1 MKVLVTGSTGF
12 IGGALCK
19 ALVKRGF
26 DVRALHRESSDL
38 TLLKELPVEHAI
50 GDLTQPSSIQTAMQ
64 DVEVVFHAAAM
75 LGTPKQFN
83 RMYTVTVEGTETI
96 LEAALKAGV
105 KRFVH
110 TSSVAALGI
119 PRKPSDQIHPNDAP
133 WMDENHTWNYRPDYW
148 PYGYSKYL
156 AELEVQKAVFGG
168 LDAVIVNPTYVIGA
182 GDIYRKTSSLIV
194 QMAKSKIPLVPSGG
208 LNVVH
213 IDDVVN
219 GHLAAMEY
227 GKSGERYI
235 LGGEN
240 LTLMHLIHKIAQVI
254 DAPAPT
260 ILFPGRL
267 ARRFAVPINW
277 LNPLLDLPISIDLLR
292 LAGYGFY
299 YQTDKARQQLSLN
312 APLRTEDAIQSAFDW
327 FKENGSL

>member
-19 ALVKRGF
+19 ALTQRDC
-26 DVRALHRESSDL
+26 DVRAFHRESSDL
-38 TLLKELPVEHAI
+38 TLLKGLPVEHFI
-50 GDLTQPSSIQTAMQ
+50 GDLTRPDSLQTAMQ
-64 DVEVVFHAAAM
+64 GVEVVFHAAAM

-83 RMYTVTVEGTETI
+83 RMYTVTVEGTQAI
-96 LEAALKAGV
+96 LEEAQNAGV
-105 KRFVH
+105 KRFIH

-119 PRKPSDQIHPNDAP
+119 PRKAVEQLHPNDAP

-148 PYGYSKYL
+148 PYAYSKYL
-156 AELEVQKAVFGG
+156 AELEVQKAVFDG
-168 LDAVIVNPTYVIGA
+168 LDAVIVSPSYVIGA

-213 IDDVVN
+213 IDDVVE
-219 GHLAAMEY
+219 GHLAAMEH
-227 GKSGERYI
+227 GKRGERYI

-240 LTLMHLIHKIAQVI
+240 LTLMHLIHKIAQQV
-254 DAPAPT
+254 AVQPPS
-260 ILFPGRL
+260 ILFPGHL
-267 ARRFAVPINW
+267 ARRFAAPISW
-277 LNPLLDLPISIDLLR
+277 LNPIINLPISIDLLR

-299 YQTDKARQQLSLN
+299 YHVNKAQQELSLS
-312 APLRTEDAIQSAFDW
+312 PPRSTENAIQSAYEW

>member
-19 ALVKRGF
+19 ALVQRGY
-26 DVRALHRESSDL
+26 DVRAFHRESSDL
-38 TLLKELPVEHAI
+38 TLLKGLPVEHAI
-50 GDLTQPSSIQTAMQ
+50 GDLTRPASLQEAML
-64 DVEVVFHAAAM
+64 DIEIVFHTAAM

-83 RMYTVTVEGTETI
+83 RMYTVTVEGTQTI
-96 LEAALKAGV
+96 LEAAQQAGV
-105 KRFVH
+105 KRFIH

-119 PRKPSDQIHPNDAP
+119 PRKPSEQIHPSDAP

-156 AELEVQKAVFGG
+156 AELEVQKAVFAG
-168 LDAVIVNPTYVIGA
+168 LDAVIVNPSYVIGA
-182 GDIYRKTSSLIV
+182 GDVYRKTSSLIV

-213 IDDVVN
+213 IDDVVE
-219 GHLAAMEY
+219 GHLSAMTH
-227 GKSGERYI
+227 GKTGERYI

-254 DAPAPT
+254 EVPSPS
-260 ILFPGRL
+260 ILFPGKL

-299 YQTDKARQQLSLN
+299 YHTQKAQEQLILN
-312 APLRTEDAIQSAFDW
+312 PPRRTEDAIQSAYEW